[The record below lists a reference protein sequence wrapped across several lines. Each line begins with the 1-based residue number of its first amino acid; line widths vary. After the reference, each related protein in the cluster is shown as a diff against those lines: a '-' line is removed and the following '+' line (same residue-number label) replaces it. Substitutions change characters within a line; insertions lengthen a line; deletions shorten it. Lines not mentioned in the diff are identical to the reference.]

1 MFLVTYYNANMQ
13 FPIFSENP
21 LHPLQKINASH
32 NTILLQNQNFLIHH
46 NRFFTKNFT
55 PPILENGVHVRT
67 LPDQLAPKQI
77 TNLQTMTA

>member
-1 MFLVTYYNANMQ
+1 MVLVTYYNANMQ

-21 LHPLQKINASH
+21 LQPLQKISAPH
-32 NTILLQNQNFLIHH
+32 NTIALENQNFLIHH
-46 NRFFTKNFT
+46 NRFFTK
-55 PPILENGVHVRT
+55 LLHART